1 MSYVLQELTLWPR
14 EGPLEDSLMILD
26 SLAGQPLKKLRLVNF
41 GAGDE
46 PTAVFVEEIGTS
58 FPELQELTLI
68 TMHNLEQWPDELV
81 RLSISTSGGTC
92 LTLPAGRLLCCITA
106 VPIIG
111 TAFLELLLLG
121 IIPIS

>member
-1 MSYVLQELTLWPR
+1 
-14 EGPLEDSLMILD
+14 MILD
-26 SLAGQPLKKLRLVNF
+26 SLAGQPLKKLGLVNF

-46 PTAVFVEEIGTS
+46 PTAVFVEEIATS

-111 TAFLELLLLG
+111 IAYLELFLLG
-121 IIPIS
+121 IISLCG